1 MPFPS
6 EVGRRLKAPQHL
18 GFREAAG
25 QGKEAARAP
34 DWRRRGLGPGR
45 RRPYVS
51 SAADP
56 PPATP

>member
-25 QGKEAARAP
+25 QGKEAARVP
-34 DWRRRGLGPGR
+34 DWRRGLGPGR